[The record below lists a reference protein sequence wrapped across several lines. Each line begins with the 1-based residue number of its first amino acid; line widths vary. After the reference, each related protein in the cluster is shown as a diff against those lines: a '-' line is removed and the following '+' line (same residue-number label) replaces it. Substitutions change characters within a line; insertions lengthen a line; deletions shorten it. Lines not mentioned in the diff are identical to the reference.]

1 MLTFVKTWTSR
12 RKAEAL
18 TDKAVEDAKI
28 TRDDMRDSFA
38 DVLTQKTAARR

>member
-18 TDKAVEDAKI
+18 TDKADEDAKI
-28 TRDDMRDSFA
+28 TREEMRDLFA